1 MVRFFVYFLFGFAT
15 AYAGWE
21 SLPPSA
27 AREVLDVLERAQ
39 ELIAVLAMAGGLS
52 VASIAFA
59 VRKGLVAW

>member
-1 MVRFFVYFLFGFAT
+1 VVRIAVWFLFGFAT

-39 ELIAVLAMAGGLS
+39 ELLAVLAMAGGLS
-52 VASIAFA
+52 VTSLAFA